1 MGVPLSEIIA
11 RLIKLQDLSTRFP
24 TEHLNDYMAAINK
37 CADDINHYNA
47 HAIYDSAEKLK
58 LSIDEYQSAIKLF
71 TNQLKTTID
80 THHTAF
86 IEASENIYKDNLELM
101 TFDEHRAWAPLWPP
115 NKTEFDYFFAQLGS
129 YVTWQ
134 QAGLIFGAKDSNM
147 INSLVAAEPMYI
159 VEKYPGYFNLQ
170 AEKYHPDFQRKMK
183 FYNLND
189 IDLLPKNTI
198 GIIGVYNE
206 FPFLPW
212 SIISTLIQL
221 LAGFLA
227 PGGALVFNYNNCETY
242 RGFKEFEN
250 RHMTYSTPKMYI
262 DLCSRF
268 NLIFDKNYVSETET
282 FSFMVFKKVGETK
295 LIKKFPS
302 LGYVKSQPTLS
313 NQQIHKKRIETI
325 RKIINSSQS

>member
-1 MGVPLSEIIA
+1 MGVPLSEIVA
-11 RLIKLQDLSTRFP
+11 RLIKLQNLDARFP
-24 TEHLNDYMAAINK
+24 MEHLDDYINK
-37 CADDINHYNA
+37 INECANGINHYNA
-47 HAIYDSAEKLK
+47 HAIHESAEKLK
-58 LSIDEYQSAIKLF
+58 SFINEYQSAVKLF
-71 TNQLKTTID
+71 TNQLETTIES
-80 THHTAF
+80 HHEAF
-86 IEASENIYKDNLELM
+86 IEASEDIYKQNLELM

-115 NKTEFDYFFAQLGS
+115 NQVEFDYFFAQLGA

-147 INSLVAAEPMYI
+147 INALVGAEPMYV

-170 AEKYHPDFQRKMK
+170 AEKFHPDFQRKMK

-189 IDLLPKNTI
+189 FDLLPKKSI
-198 GIIGVYNE
+198 GVIGVYNE

-212 SIISTLIQL
+212 SIISTTLQL

-268 NLIFDKNYVSETET
+268 NLVCDKNYVSETET
-282 FSFMVFKKVGETK
+282 FSFMVFRKVGETK

-302 LGYVKSQPTLS
+302 LGYVKTQPTLS
-313 NQQIHKKRIETI
+313 DQLLHKKRIETI